1 MSLPSR
7 APSHNDEPAVVDQA
21 DEGSDPSLVPANGY
35 FEGQIA
41 VVGETRIS
49 GTVQG
54 SLRGP
59 GHLTIDSGA
68 QVDGVI
74 DCDSLAASGRITGP
88 VQARHQVHLLAGAHL
103 EGSIDAPSIYMMD
116 DAIWNGKARI
126 GP

>member
-1 MSLPSR
+1 MSLTGR
-7 APSHNDEPAVVDQA
+7 APSHDDATAVVDQA

-49 GTVQG
+49 GTVLG
-54 SLRGP
+54 SLRGS

-68 QVDGVI
+68 QIDGVI
-74 DCDSLAASGRITGP
+74 DCESLAASGRITGP
-88 VQARHQVHLLAGAHL
+88 VQVRHQVHLLAGAHL
-103 EGSIDAPSIYMMD
+103 EGSIDAPSINMAD

-126 GP
+126 GQ